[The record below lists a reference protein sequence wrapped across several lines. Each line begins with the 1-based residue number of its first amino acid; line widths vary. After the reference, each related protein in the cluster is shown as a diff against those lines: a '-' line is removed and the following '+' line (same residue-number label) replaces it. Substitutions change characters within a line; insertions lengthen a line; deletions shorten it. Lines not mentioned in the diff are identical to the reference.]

1 MQSRKLFFISKDHF
15 HKLNVSW
22 IWTFPARAWLPSSFI
37 CLILQWPL
45 NGCPCYIYCPH
56 CHQGYLARKCI
67 WSCHFLVEKPFLKHG
82 HFLLSRSLAL
92 ILLQAL
98 YFSYSMQTWLSSPN
112 KCLISASKCMTVSLK
127 MYVFSLLLSYKL
139 LIIFQF
145 FYLQRNPFYAC
156 QHFPLT
162 HPDNSETSIGSGTLS
177 FWVPVP
183 HYINI

>member
-1 MQSRKLFFISKDHF
+1 MSLEFGHF
-15 HKLNVSW
+15 QPELGSHHLLSVLYCSGLW
-22 IWTFPARAWLPSSFI
+22 MGVLATSIVHIATRV
-37 CLILQWPL
+37 ILQES
-45 NGCPCYIYCPH
+45 
-56 CHQGYLARKCI
+56 I

-145 FYLQRNPFYAC
+145 FYIQRNPFYAC

-162 HPDNSETSIGSGTLS
+162 HPDNSETSIGSGALS